1 MDFDSEIGTDLER
14 AFDTQLRRLGQ
25 DLPIPKAQY
34 KFAPGRKVAFDR
46 AFVDYKVG
54 VELEGIYTQQM
65 VICHNCG
72 TKVRFKKK
80 DGGLGKV
87 LRLPGY
93 HQRYGR
99 FKTDQEKYNLAVELN
114 WAVLRFLHDDVYGN
128 PFDMVEQIRRVLYS
142 RRYLAPMIQK
152 LSDRENEIL
161 HLIAAGFSGS
171 EIAGKLQLSEFTVRG
186 HTANIR
192 QKMVAKNQAS
202 AVARAICWGML
213 DLEKIP
219 WPEDMAEVFSFT
231 EDKDR

>member
-25 DLPIPKAQY
+25 DLPVPKIQY
-34 KFAPGRKVAFDR
+34 RFSTKRKFTFDR
-46 AFVDYKVG
+46 AFVDYKVAI
-54 VELEGIYTQQM
+54 ELEGIYTQKM
-65 VICHNCG
+65 VICQECG
-72 TKVRFKKK
+72 AKVRFRKR
-80 DGGLGKV
+80 DGSLGKV
-87 LRLPGY
+87 LHMPGY

-99 FKTDQEKYNLAVELN
+99 FKSDKEKYNLAVEEN

-142 RRYLAPMIQK
+142 RRYMAPLIQK
-152 LSDRENEIL
+152 LSDREYEIL
-161 HLIAAGFSGS
+161 HFIAAGFSGN
-171 EIAGKLQLSEFTVRG
+171 EIADKLELSEFTVRG

-192 QKMVAKNQAS
+192 QKMVAKNQAA

-219 WPEDMAEVFSFT
+219 WPEDMADVFDIAD
-231 EDKDR
+231 DKDH